1 MLSGDLLDKVKSGAK
16 LSGNEQFRL
25 VFFLSIPAIMAQVTS
40 VIMQY
45 TDASMAGSLGAN
57 ASASIGLVS
66 SSTWLFGGVCG
77 AVSSGFS
84 IQAAQSIGGGRIK
97 DARSIMRQAV
107 VTALTASMFLVVAGV
122 ITGKYLPV
130 WLGGAKEIQNDA
142 RYYFIIYVLS
152 LPAVQL
158 NRLAGGLLQC
168 SGNMKVPGMLNILMC
183 ILDVLF
189 NFLLIF
195 PSRHIYIAGINILM
209 PGAGLGVAGAALGT
223 AFSQV
228 VVAILMMGFLC
239 FKSEIFKVKR
249 HESWRPHKECVCRA
263 VKLAL
268 PIGWENLMMCGAM
281 VVSTRIVAPLGS
293 VSIAANSFAI
303 TAESLCYMPGYGI
316 GEAAATLA
324 GQSIGAG
331 RRELARKFARMTVW
345 FGIAS
350 MSVTGAAMFFAAPAM
365 MALLTPD
372 RAIRRLGV
380 QVLRI
385 EAFAEPMYGAS
396 IVAAGAFRGAGDTLV
411 PSMMNFFSI
420 WFVRITLAIIL
431 TKEMGLKGA
440 WIAMCIELCF
450 RGIIFIVRLYRE
462 KWMHGIT

>member
-1 MLSGDLLDKVKSGAK
+1 MVSEDLLDKMKSGGS
-16 LSGNEQFRL
+16 LSGKEQSQL

-45 TDASMAGSLGAN
+45 TDASMAGSLGAG

-77 AVSSGFS
+77 AVAAGFS
-84 IQAAQSIGGGRIK
+84 IQAAHSIGGGRVQE
-97 DARSIMRQAV
+97 ARSIMRQSV
-107 VTALTASMFLVVAGV
+107 ITALAASLLLAAAGV
-122 ITGKYLPV
+122 LTGIHLPE
-130 WLGGAKEIQNDA
+130 WLGGAQDIQDNA
-142 RYYFIIYVLS
+142 RNYFIIYVLS

-168 SGNMKVPGMLNILMC
+168 SGNMKVPGLLNILMC
-183 ILDVLF
+183 ILDVFF

-195 PSRHIYIAGINILM
+195 PSRHIYLAGVKIFM
-209 PGAGLGVAGAALGT
+209 PGAGLGVTGAALGT

-228 VVAILMMGFLC
+228 CIAVLMMWFLC
-239 FKSEIFKVKR
+239 SRSEVFRVKR
-249 HESWRPHKECVCRA
+249 HESWKPCREYVLKA

-293 VSIAANSFAI
+293 VPIAANSFAI

-316 GEAAATLA
+316 GEAAATLT

-350 MSVTGAAMFFAAPAM
+350 MAVTGAAMFFTAPAM

-372 RAIRRLGV
+372 ESIRRLGTM
-380 QVLRI
+380 VLRI

-396 IVAAGAFRGAGDTLV
+396 IVAAGSFRGAGDTFI
-411 PSMMNFFSI
+411 PSMMNFGSI
-420 WFVRITLAIIL
+420 WFVRITLAL
-431 TKEMGLKGA
+431 LLVGNLALKGV

-450 RGIIFIVRLYRE
+450 RGMIFMVRLYSGR
-462 KWMHGIT
+462 WMKK